1 MIKDPITEMAAFKA
15 GEIDFIASFSP
26 EHVDTLKAQVP
37 NAQIM
42 TGKETTPMLAAMKVT
57 VPKDGKPMSK
67 ERVPHP
73 IFGDLR
79 VRKAVGCYGI
89 DRKEIVKIAF
99 KGQATPWVGM
109 NPPGTLDT
117 VDVNHLCPYDPAKA
131 KAMLAEVGYGPS
143 KPLTFEIIADTEKSV
158 FNVIATVIKEQMAR
172 IGVTANIRVV
182 DKVSWMNTTLQDG
195 PWDMY
200 VEDLLSLITLDS
212 NGYLSNST
220 STWSHPRHNDTQ
232 GGRALRP
239 LRAGDGRGQAQG
251 DRQGDA
257 GVHGRQH
264 VLEQHLGLA
273 LLHGRP
279 AVDEGLHVQR
289 GVRGALGHGLAGQ
302 VSGVGARRRCA
313 STSSGGCSQIV
324 PTVLMI
330 TLVVFV
336 MMRSIPGDPVV
347 ALLGDAY
354 TEEDAIKVREAYGL
368 DQPVLVQYAHLA
380 RQARPGRLGRL
391 DPERAARCSQDVL
404 VRLPVTLELIVLSM
418 GVALAIAIPAAI
430 IGALR
435 QNTWADYT
443 ATSVAMIGVSI
454 PEFFIGVLLLLVFSI
469 GLGGLL
475 PSSGWVYLPGT
486 CPSMVCGVSL
496 WGNIQHVLM
505 PAVALGVGR
514 AALLTRLLRASML
527 EVIRTEYVTTA
538 RAKGL
543 SERPVVLK
551 HALKNALIPTITV
564 MGLQVGF
571 LIGGAIVVETLF
583 AMPGLGTFGI
593 DAIIAR
599 DYQQVQGFALITA
612 LAFVVINLLVDL
624 TYTFLDPRIRYA

>member
-1 MIKDPITEMAAFKA
+1 MRVYLFR
-15 GEIDFIASFSP
+15 
-26 EHVDTLKAQVP
+26 QV
-37 NAQIM
+37 
-42 TGKETTPMLAAMKVT
+42 L
-57 VPKDGKPMSK
+57 
-67 ERVPHP
+67 
-73 IFGDLR
+73 
-79 VRKAVGCYGI
+79 
-89 DRKEIVKIAF
+89 
-99 KGQATPWVGM
+99 
-109 NPPGTLDT
+109 
-117 VDVNHLCPYDPAKA
+117 
-131 KAMLAEVGYGPS
+131 
-143 KPLTFEIIADTEKSV
+143 
-158 FNVIATVIKEQMAR
+158 
-172 IGVTANIRVV
+172 
-182 DKVSWMNTTLQDG
+182 
-195 PWDMY
+195 
-200 VEDLLSLITLDS
+200 
-212 NGYLSNST
+212 
-220 STWSHPRHNDTQ
+220 
-232 GGRALRP
+232 
-239 LRAGDGRGQAQG
+239 
-251 DRQGDA
+251 
-257 GVHGRQH
+257 
-264 VLEQHLGLA
+264 
-273 LLHGRP
+273 
-279 AVDEGLHVQR
+279 
-289 GVRGALGHGLAGQ
+289 
-302 VSGVGARRRCA
+302 
-313 STSSGGCSQIV
+313 QIV

-336 MMRSIPGDPVV
+336 MMQSIPGDPVV

-368 DQPVLVQYAHLA
+368 DEPVLVQYLIWLGKLV
-380 RQARPGRLGRL
+380 RGDWGTSILSGRPVL
-391 DPERAARCSQDVL
+391 QDVL

-418 GVALAIAIPAAI
+418 LVALAIAIPAGI

-443 ATSVAMIGVSI
+443 ATTIAMVGVSI

-496 WGNIQHVLM
+496 WGNLQHVLM
-505 PAVALGVGR
+505 PALALGVGR

-543 SERPVVLK
+543 GERPVVFK

-571 LIGGAIVVETLF
+571 LIGGAIVIETLF

-599 DYQQVQGFALITA
+599 DYQQVQGFALLTA
-612 LAFVVINLLVDL
+612 LAFVIINLLVDL